1 MKVVVRKSA
10 IPDNRAFIIKE
21 LVAPYFDPNWHFH
34 PEYQLFFVLEGKGTR
49 FIGDN
54 IKPFKENDMVLM
66 GPDLPHLWRSNNE
79 YFNKC
84 SGLQTRGIVVYFR
97 EDFLG
102 HSIQQKEEMK
112 EILHLFQ
119 RSKRGLDIM
128 GKANSQVGEMMT
140 ELTQQKGVE
149 SVIQLLKIL
158 HTLATS
164 PDCYPITNSGYV
176 NLNKESEKDRMNRV
190 YEHVMNNFEQKI
202 TLEEV
207 AAIANMSSSS
217 FSRYFK
223 SRVNKSFSDFLS
235 EIRIGHACKLLN
247 DEERNISQVCYES
260 GFNTLS
266 NFNKQFRDI
275 TGKTPLQYKKE
286 CLISQKL
293 FE

>member
-1 MKVVVRKSA
+1 ML
-10 IPDNRAFIIKE
+10 KE

-34 PEYQLFFVLEGKGTR
+34 PEYQLFFVLEGRGTR

-54 IKPFKENDMVLM
+54 IKTFKENDMVLM

-79 YFNKC
+79 YFEKT
-84 SGLQTRGIVVYFR
+84 GELQTRGIVIYFK

-102 HSIQQKEEMK
+102 NTIQQKEEMK
-112 EILHLFQ
+112 DILHLLQ
-119 RSKRGLDIM
+119 NSKRGLEIT
-128 GKANSQVGEMMT
+128 GPTNARVSNMMLA
-140 ELTQQKGVE
+140 LTRLKGVD
-149 SVIQLLKIL
+149 SLIQLLRIL
-158 HTLATS
+158 QTLALS
-164 PDCYPITNSGYV
+164 HDCHPIATAGYV

-190 YEHVMNNFEQKI
+190 YEHVINNFDKKI
-202 TLEEV
+202 SLEEV
-207 AAIANMSSSS
+207 AAIANMSLSS

-247 DEERNISQVCYES
+247 DEDLNISQVCYES

-286 CLISQKL
+286 CLLLQQP
-293 FE
+293 FD